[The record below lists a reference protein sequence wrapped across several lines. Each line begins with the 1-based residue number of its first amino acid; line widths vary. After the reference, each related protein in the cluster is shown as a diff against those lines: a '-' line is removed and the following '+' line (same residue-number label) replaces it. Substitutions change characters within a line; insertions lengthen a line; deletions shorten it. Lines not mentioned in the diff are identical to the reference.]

1 MGMSGMSPTPGEP
14 ARRFTVEQY
23 HRMIR
28 QRILTE
34 ADDVELL
41 EGWIVRKE
49 PKNPPHR
56 VATRL
61 LRQAL
66 EKTVPP
72 GWYVDTQEPVTLAD
86 SEPEPDAAIV
96 RGDTRQYLDRHPG
109 PNDLAL
115 VVEVADATLARDRGP
130 KKRLFARAAI
140 PVYWVVNLL
149 ERQVEVYSEPS
160 GAADEPDYRKRQDY
174 GAADEVPVV
183 IEGREVKR
191 ILVAE
196 LLP

>member
-1 MGMSGMSPTPGEP
+1 MSEMSPTPGEP
-14 ARRFTVEQY
+14 TRRFTVEEY

-28 QRILTE
+28 QGILTE

-41 EGWIVRKE
+41 EGWIVQKA

-56 VATRL
+56 VASRL

-66 EKTVPP
+66 EKAVPP

-86 SEPEPDAAIV
+86 SEPEPDATIV
-96 RGDTRQYLDRHPG
+96 RGDARQYLDHHPG

-130 KKRLFARAAI
+130 KKRLYARAVV

-149 ERQVEVYSEPS
+149 ERQVEVYSEPA

-174 GAADEVPVV
+174 GAAEEVPVV